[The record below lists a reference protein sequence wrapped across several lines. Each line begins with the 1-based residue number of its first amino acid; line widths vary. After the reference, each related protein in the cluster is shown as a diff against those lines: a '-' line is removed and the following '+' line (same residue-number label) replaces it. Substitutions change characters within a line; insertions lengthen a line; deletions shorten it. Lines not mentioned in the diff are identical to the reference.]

1 MKEKKLG
8 KAMMFFFNA
17 ALLTVTSLIIRTV
30 GVAFNVYV
38 TGKLGAS
45 GVGLLS
51 PDYLSI
57 WFFYNFCTLRCKSGR
72 ITHSSGR
79 PRT

>member
-51 PDYLSI
+51 LITSAYGFFTTFALSGV
-57 WFFYNFCTLRCKSGR
+57 KSMELDQ
-72 ITHSSGR
+72 
-79 PRT
+79 

>member
-1 MKEKKLG
+1 ML
-8 KAMMFFFNA
+8 FFFNA

-51 PDYLSI
+51 LITSAYG
-57 WFFYNFCTLRCKSGR
+57 FFYNFCALRRKPRC
-72 ITHSSGR
+72 ITYSR
-79 PRT
+79 RRART